1 MSFVWAGA
9 LAVPL
14 RNALLF
20 SVAAH
25 LFVLL
30 ATGFRIPPPVVD
42 SGVANKKL
50 LALKVSVT
58 KGSVPP
64 VVFRPLAP
72 IRPQAPAQPAARTPV
87 LATAAVA
94 SSSYTNEII
103 APIPSG
109 NLAPMPAEGAVPGT
123 PDSIDLPAAAPGVAA
138 AGGEALLPDGYLD
151 AVRGYRIAV
160 ATHAKRF
167 RLYPPA
173 AREMGI
179 GGRSE
184 IEIVVAVA
192 NSPELR
198 VRQSS
203 GHQELDRA
211 ALEMLRRSVDLVE
224 LPTLLKGRRLAITLP
239 VEFLPPP

>member
-1 MSFVWAGA
+1 M
-9 LAVPL
+9 
-14 RNALLF
+14 
-20 SVAAH
+20 
-25 LFVLL
+25 
-30 ATGFRIPPPVVD
+30 ATGFRNTPPLVD
-42 SGVANKKL
+42 SGVANKKVQ
-50 LALKVSVT
+50 ALKVSVN
-58 KGSVPP
+58 KGAVPP
-64 VVFRPLAP
+64 VVSRPVST
-72 IRPQAPAQPAARTPV
+72 IRPQSHPQPVDRVPV
-87 LATAAVA
+87 LATAGAA
-94 SSSYTNEII
+94 LSPYPKEII
-103 APIPSG
+103 APLRSGGSLPIPAG
-109 NLAPMPAEGAVPGT
+109 GAVPS
-123 PDSIDLPAAAPGVAA
+123 PADSAVVPAAASVAA
-138 AGGEALLPDGYLD
+138 SGGEALLPDGYLD

-184 IEIVVAVA
+184 IEIVVPVA
-192 NSPELR
+192 NSPEFR

-224 LPTLLKGRRLAITLP
+224 LPTLLKGRRLSITLP

>member
-1 MSFVWAGA
+1 MSFIWVGA
-9 LAVPL
+9 FALPI
-14 RNALLF
+14 RKALLF
-20 SVAAH
+20 SVTVH
-25 LFVLL
+25 LFVLMAVGL
-30 ATGFRIPPPVVD
+30 RMSPLVVE

-50 LALKVSVT
+50 QVLYVSVT
-58 KGSVPP
+58 KASASP
-64 VVFRPLAP
+64 VVLRPLTP
-72 IRPQAPAQPAARTPV
+72 MRPQAHQQAVDRAPV
-87 LATAAVA
+87 LATADSV
-94 SSSYTNEII
+94 SSSFAKEVVE
-103 APIPSG
+103 PIPSG
-109 NLAPMPAEGAVPGT
+109 DLMPMPMGGAVPDA
-123 PDSIDLPAAAPGVAA
+123 PDSGDVPAAAGSVAA
-138 AGGEALLPDGYLD
+138 SGGEALLPDGYLD

-160 ATHAKRF
+160 ATRAKRF

-192 NSPELR
+192 NSPEFR

-203 GHQELDRA
+203 GHEELDRA

-224 LPTLLKGRRLAITLP
+224 LPALLKGRRLSIILP